1 MSSGTGEPSRL
12 FMTFC
17 SILIPPITSFFFLV
31 GAGVEIFPALS
42 VCFFSFFAVHDE
54 SKKKTISVHESHR
67 QEYFISIS
75 EEPQLHS

>member
-1 MSSGTGEPSRL
+1 
-12 FMTFC
+12 
-17 SILIPPITSFFFLV
+17 
-31 GAGVEIFPALS
+31 
-42 VCFFSFFAVHDE
+42 VHDE